1 MGLQELAEG
10 IILQSIEDLWS
21 EHLTGECMEFFR
33 GKDFRICA
41 ELANMN
47 LIDQVKLLNFV
58 KGVIESRKK
67 ASVRRS
73 GLAFSSRHHHLP
85 EQKRV

>member
-1 MGLQELAEG
+1 M
-10 IILQSIEDLWS
+10 EDLWS
-21 EHLTGECMEFFR
+21 EDLTGECMEFFR

-58 KGVIESRKK
+58 KGVIDSRKNARLRESSPVQK
-67 ASVRRS
+67 SQKGRPD
-73 GLAFSSRHHHLP
+73 GAFSVQSHRFSAHGN
-85 EQKRV
+85 V